1 MKQQLKSLRFR
12 MLLPVVSMTLFVV
25 ILLTVLFSRAYT
37 NMILQQEQEVNAVG
51 FESVSHSV
59 TPLIDTSISAVR
71 SILTDARVTAYAR
84 HEYSSGTDMIHA
96 RIKCRDYLRSEMTR
110 HDGIFGLLFMR
121 KDGSMFGTLPEANLF
136 MDEPQENPLPKNM
149 KTQILNAPRGQIVWV
164 GPLSGNSI
172 YGFENE
178 GTPQHIM
185 IAAWKT
191 VDVSYGELY
200 AMMLMDESIFAKLFD
215 ALQDGK
221 SSWYLFTADQTEIY
235 HTGTDA
241 CTDPDRLISQS
252 NSGKV
257 FKNEDG
263 NPVCA
268 FSMTM
273 NSPDWTIVREV
284 SMENYEQVIR
294 RVRSVVGIT
303 AAVVFLIALAF
314 YQLWLKKFMGQFN
327 TLLNGIVRMGK
338 GELEPVAAQPFSI
351 SEFEIMHQEIDRT
364 SLALNRQMD
373 TIRRM
378 ERDRMERENMI
389 KEQERIVKELSTAR
403 QIQRSVL
410 PHIFPPFPDR
420 KEIKLFASMDPA
432 RDVGGDFYDFF
443 FVDEDH
449 LCLVI
454 ADVSG
459 KGIPAAL
466 FMMFA
471 KRIIEDFTRMDHG
484 PAEILEQTNDLL
496 CDNNQA
502 EMFVTVWLGILEI
515 STGRLTCS
523 NAGHEY
529 PVIRKKDSGFE
540 LFKDK
545 HSFVIGGIP
554 GVPYKEYTLT
564 MEPGDKIF
572 VYTDGVPEAID
583 KNDEMFGVARMVE
596 ALNNNAA
603 GRPEEILRNVRSA
616 VDAFVGDAEKFDD
629 LTMMCLE
636 YRGSESSSL

>member
-1 MKQQLKSLRFR
+1 

-327 TLLNGIVRMGK
+327 TLLNGIVRMGE
-338 GELEPVAAQPFSI
+338 GELEPIEAKPFSI
-351 SEFEIMHQEIDRT
+351 GEFEIMQQEIDRT
-364 SLALNRQMD
+364 SLALNHQMD

-378 ERDRMERENMI
+378 ERERMEQENMI

-410 PHIFPPFPDR
+410 PHIFPPFPER
-420 KEIKLFASMDPA
+420 KEIDLYASMDPA

-443 FVDEDH
+443 FIDEDH

-471 KRIIEDFTRMDHG
+471 KRIIEDFARMDLG
-484 PAEILEQTNDLL
+484 AGDILEQTNELL

-515 STGRLTCS
+515 STGRMTCS

-529 PVIRKKDSGFE
+529 PTICKKSGAFE
-540 LFKDK
+540 LYKDR
-545 HSFVIGGIP
+545 HSFVIGGME
-554 GVPYKEYTLT
+554 GVPYKEYTLS
-564 MEPGDKIF
+564 MEPGDKLF

-636 YRGSESSSL
+636 YRGSESLSL